1 MRLPMMARYRISL
14 LSALVLASTLLTGC
28 AGESTAPNA
37 PAMSSRLATSPFV
50 PTDAQKALVG
60 ASDGTYSFAV
70 DPTRDQVLA
79 IGASQLF
86 IPANA
91 ICDLASSSYG
101 AGKWNE
107 SCLRQDEALT
117 ITAVVKNAA
126 TDHPS
131 IDFQPAMRFSPD
143 KTVSLYLVASNQ
155 ATLDASR
162 VMKYCNES
170 SCVNEALT
178 DSELTS
184 HVDVENKVVFRRIKH
199 FSGYV
204 ITQLTDAVA
213 DALPF

>member
-1 MRLPMMARYRISL
+1 MRLPMMARYPNSL

-37 PAMSSRLATSPFV
+37 PALSSKLATSPFI

-60 ASDGTYSFAV
+60 ASDGTYSFSI

-79 IGASQLF
+79 LGASQLF

-91 ICDLASSSYG
+91 ICDLATSSYG
-101 AGKWNE
+101 AAHWNDNC
-107 SCLRQDEALT
+107 SLQNEALT

-155 ATLDASR
+155 ATIDASR
-162 VMKYCNES
+162 VMKYCNATTCVDES
-170 SCVNEALT
+170 LIDA
-178 DSELTS
+178 ELKS
-184 HVDVENKVVFRRIKH
+184 NVDVVNKVVFRRIKH

-204 ITQLTDAVA
+204 IAQLTELVPDL
-213 DALPF
+213 LPF

>member
-1 MRLPMMARYRISL
+1 MRLPMMARYPISL
-14 LSALVLASTLLTGC
+14 LSVLVLASTLLTGC

-37 PAMSSRLATSPFV
+37 PALSSRLATSPFV

-70 DPTRDQVLA
+70 DPTRDQVLS

-91 ICDLASSSYG
+91 ICDLATSSYG
-101 AGKWNE
+101 PSHWNE
-107 SCLRQDEALT
+107 DCSLQNEALT

-143 KTVSLYLVASNQ
+143 KFVSLYIVASDQ
-155 ATLDASR
+155 ATIDASR
-162 VMKYCNES
+162 VMKYCNETA
-170 SCVNEALT
+170 CVNEALT
-178 DSELTS
+178 DPELTS
-184 HVDVENKVVFRRIKH
+184 NVDVENKVVFRRIKH

-204 ITQLTDAVA
+204 IAQLTDAVT

>member
-1 MRLPMMARYRISL
+1 MRLPMMARYPISL

-37 PAMSSRLATSPFV
+37 PALSSQLAKSPFV

-91 ICDLASSSYG
+91 ICDLATSSYG
-101 AGKWNE
+101 PSHWNE
-107 SCLRQDEALT
+107 DCSLQSEALT

-143 KTVSLYLVASNQ
+143 KSVSLYIVASNQ
-155 ATLDASR
+155 ATVDASR
-162 VMKYCNES
+162 VMKYCGAT
-170 SCVNEALT
+170 SCVDESVSDL
-178 DSELTS
+178 DLKSF
-184 HVDVENKVVFRRIKH
+184 VDVENKVVFRRIKH

-204 ITQLTDAVA
+204 IAQLTETVEN
-213 DALPF
+213 ALGF

>member
-1 MRLPMMARYRISL
+1 MRLPMTARYRISL
-14 LSALVLASTLLTGC
+14 LSALLMASTLLTGC

-37 PAMSSRLATSPFV
+37 PALLSELAKSPFV

-60 ASDGTYSFAV
+60 ASDGTYSFSI

-79 IGASQLF
+79 LGASQLF

-91 ICDLASSSYG
+91 ICDLATSSYG
-101 AGKWNE
+101 PAHWND
-107 SCLRQDEALT
+107 SCSLQTEALT

-131 IDFQPAMRFSPD
+131 IDFQPAMRFNPD
-143 KTVSLYLVASNQ
+143 VFVSLYLVASND

-162 VMKYCNES
+162 VMKYCNAT
-170 SCVNEALT
+170 SCVDESVVDPTLK
-178 DSELTS
+178 SF
-184 HVDVENKVVFRRIKH
+184 VDVENKVVFRRIKH

-204 ITQLTDAVA
+204 IAQLTETVEDV
-213 DALPF
+213 LGF

>member
-37 PAMSSRLATSPFV
+37 RTMSSQLVTSPFV

-60 ASDGTYSFAV
+60 ASDGTYSFAI

-91 ICDLASSSYG
+91 ICDLATSSYG
-101 AGKWNE
+101 TSHWND
-107 SCLRQDEALT
+107 SCSQQSEALT

-131 IDFQPAMRFSPD
+131 IDFQPAMRFSPN
-143 KTVSLYLVASNQ
+143 KSVNLYIVASNQ
-155 ATLDASR
+155 ATVDASR
-162 VMKYCNES
+162 VMKYCGAT
-170 SCVNEALT
+170 SCVDESVSDADLR
-178 DSELTS
+178 SF
-184 HVDVENKVVFRRIKH
+184 VDVENKVVFRRIKH

-204 ITQLTDAVA
+204 IAQLTETVEN
-213 DALPF
+213 ALGY

>member
-1 MRLPMMARYRISL
+1 MRLPMMARYPISL
-14 LSALVLASTLLTGC
+14 LSVLVLASTVLTGC

-37 PAMSSRLATSPFV
+37 PALSSKLATSPFI

-60 ASDGTYSFAV
+60 ASDGTYSFSI

-79 IGASQLF
+79 IGASQLS

-91 ICDLASSSYG
+91 ICDLATSSYG
-101 AGKWNE
+101 AAHWNE
-107 SCLRQDEALT
+107 SCSLQTEALT

-162 VMKYCNES
+162 VMKYCNET
-170 SCVNEALT
+170 SCVDEALT

-184 HVDVENKVVFRRIKH
+184 NVDVENKVVFRRIKH

-204 ITQLTDAVA
+204 IAQLADAVE

>member
-91 ICDLASSSYG
+91 ICDLATSSYG
-101 AGKWNE
+101 AAHWNE
-107 SCLRQDEALT
+107 SCSLQNEALT

-204 ITQLTDAVA
+204 IAQLTDAVA